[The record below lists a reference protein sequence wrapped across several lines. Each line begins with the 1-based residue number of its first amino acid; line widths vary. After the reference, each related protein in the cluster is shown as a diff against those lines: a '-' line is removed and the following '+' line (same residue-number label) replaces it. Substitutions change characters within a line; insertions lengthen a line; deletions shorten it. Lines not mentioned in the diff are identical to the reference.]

1 MLWKNHRK
9 TLINLPW
16 KYHESNS
23 THFCFP
29 IFGWLISSKS
39 ENFDAVAIHQFWSKW
54 PQTKPKWLI
63 LVCFTTNFAPKRYF
77 FELRCPII
85 YLYLCRR
92 IFFNLLTKL
101 LSGDSTNRYIWY
113 TVGFVWSWGSNRWDA
128 FSRIFCPLWIKPRQ
142 CLGDTLV
149 TNKCLQCFSFPWVKT
164 SRFLSFFASGFK
176 SLR

>member
-1 MLWKNHRK
+1 MTLTMLWKNHRK

-77 FELRCPII
+77 FELRCPNV
-85 YLYLCRR
+85 YM
-92 IFFNLLTKL
+92 NLEWHWLIL
-101 LSGDSTNRYIWY
+101 PYRYREAWSVDPCENIKKFGTY
-113 TVGFVWSWGSNRWDA
+113 IVGRDGELVKDGAVRFSLEWSM
-128 FSRIFCPLWIKPRQ
+128 
-142 CLGDTLV
+142 V
-149 TNKCLQCFSFPWVKT
+149 
-164 SRFLSFFASGFK
+164 
-176 SLR
+176 

>member
-1 MLWKNHRK
+1 MTLTMLWKNHRK

-63 LVCFTTNFAPKRYF
+63 LVCFTTNFVPKRYF
-77 FELRCPII
+77 FELRCPTGQWPH
-85 YLYLCRR
+85 LPRSCWHLR
-92 IFFNLLTKL
+92 LLPP
-101 LSGDSTNRYIWY
+101 GDW
-113 TVGFVWSWGSNRWDA
+113 
-128 FSRIFCPLWIKPRQ
+128 LWNVR
-142 CLGDTLV
+142 CL
-149 TNKCLQCFSFPWVKT
+149 W
-164 SRFLSFFASGFK
+164 
-176 SLR
+176 SLRLCCWSCSPWFSLSTEVVIVVGLLLFCCGPLATALFPSQ

>member
-1 MLWKNHRK
+1 MTLTMLWKNHRK

-77 FELRCPII
+77 FELRCPNGQTDDIHLI
-85 YLYLCRR
+85 LRKAQG
-92 IFFNLLTKL
+92 TKFGKVGTRVPQL
-101 LSGDSTNRYIWY
+101 KMNFHWSGDGRKASQNYPLRL
-113 TVGFVWSWGSNRWDA
+113 GPRSFGSKLMDLDGLKV
-128 FSRIFCPLWIKPRQ
+128 SH
-142 CLGDTLV
+142 
-149 TNKCLQCFSFPWVKT
+149 
-164 SRFLSFFASGFK
+164 
-176 SLR
+176 